1 MKLRAISLSRKAG
14 FCIPLACF
22 LLLSVVCAAV
32 AQTETGSQSTI
43 VGTVKDGTGAA
54 VPGAKVT
61 VVNTGTQFVAE
72 GSTNAEGNYYVP
84 YLNPGGPY
92 RVTVAAS
99 GFKQWIREGFTLT
112 AGETQRFDA
121 NLEVGALSEN
131 VTVTGEAPLLETETA
146 EETMAL
152 PQAFLSD
159 SSNVQK
165 RIVRSL
171 YFIPDVNGN
180 GTAGYHILGGVQ
192 RSIGYTMDGVS
203 AKWPGLETFDQN
215 DQVLQTTMD
224 ALEEVKIITT
234 GMSAEF
240 GHAASGAVQLTYRS
254 GANAVHGSYEDRH
267 ITTSM
272 VQRSYF
278 QSTAQ
283 QPFRFDAM
291 DGVFNGPLWL
301 PKIYNGKNKT
311 FFLFGFARHMEHWE
325 SENLQGV
332 PTPGMLGGDFSFGG
346 IGYPLYDPKS
356 TQQVNAATNAWT
368 RTIFPNEQVPLN
380 RFDPVA
386 TKFLSYTPWVA
397 PNDTVDAVTSPSGVT
412 NNFLGWGVKPINRT
426 RWDVKVDHE
435 ISAKHKISGRYSQA
449 HHRAAP
455 NGAVVALAWG
465 DLDINRIMQ
474 PTDVIQGV
482 LTDTYIISPTTF
494 NEMRVGY
501 SRRANQTIAW
511 GAGGNWPQTLGIPGI
526 PQTTFPELQVGFG
539 VTYNSPNYY
548 EGDETTFQEN
558 LTKVMGPHNLKVGY
572 EVVREK
578 YDAANGVLPSG
589 SYNFGGTCQV
599 SATGSACVNNTGNG
613 FAAFELGAV
622 TSATFSQR
630 FANWL
635 PRGWQHALYIQD
647 DWKVRS
653 GLTVNLGLRWSYETP
668 YNTKYN
674 QDSEFNPNVIDP
686 VSGLMGAETHPTGY
700 LYRSDWKN
708 FQPRLGLAW
717 KLAPKLVFRS
727 SFALMTMDIGLG
739 AGNQSQNFNEYSG
752 TYPITQPNG
761 NPSIPF
767 YLSQGPGVAITYPQA
782 ANGTFPFNPTSA
794 SYSARGTT
802 WMDPGL
808 INPYVMNWA
817 GGVEYEFARNWL
829 LEVRY
834 DGSAS
839 NKLLGTWNIN
849 EIPLANELFN
859 GSNLA
864 QLNTIHGNT
873 QIYKP
878 YTQFGSVNLLS
889 NFNHASYQGG
899 TVRVER
905 RLSSGLVFTAF
916 DTYSK
921 ALDPCDNEC
930 GGGVTYYDRALQKGV
945 AGYNR
950 TQHAFVQFSYELP
963 FGKGQRFL
971 NSSRPI
977 DYIFGGWNLSF
988 NQVYDT
994 GMPFGLGFS
1003 GQPSGYNYLTG
1014 NNGPNILGP
1023 YSSGLTPNWSVGPN
1037 RFPMTTVAQTP
1048 YFVNSD
1054 FAYPTAYTIGNMGR
1068 NIYKGPNT
1076 TFQGFAIKKSF
1087 TFKEKYH
1094 ASIRLDGHNLP
1105 WKRPS
1110 FTTPNATFTTAAGS
1124 VTQFGSMSGTMGA
1137 WSEYG
1142 YNQATVQLG
1151 GRFEF

>member
-14 FCIPLACF
+14 FSIPLACF
-22 LLLSVVCAAV
+22 LLLAVVCAAV

-43 VGTVKDGTGAA
+43 VGTVKDATGAA

-61 VVNTGTQFVAE
+61 VVNTGTQFLTE

-84 YLNPGGPY
+84 YLNPGTY
-92 RVTVAAS
+92 RLTVAAS
-99 GFKQWIREGFTLT
+99 GFKQFIREGFTLT
-112 AGETQRFDA
+112 AGETQRVDA

-131 VTVTGEAPLLETETA
+131 VTVTGEAPLLETESA
-146 EETMAL
+146 EETKML
-152 PQAFLSD
+152 PQEFLQD
-159 SSNVQK
+159 TSNVQK

-180 GTAGYHILGGVQ
+180 GTACYHVLGGVQ
-192 RSIGYTMDGVS
+192 RSIGYTMDGIS

-215 DQVLQTTMD
+215 DQVLQSTTD

-254 GANAVHGSYEDRH
+254 GTNQVHGSYEDRH
-267 ITTSM
+267 ISTAM

-278 QSTAQ
+278 QETAQ
-283 QPFRFDAM
+283 QPFRFDEM
-291 DGVFNGPLWL
+291 DGTFAGPLWL
-301 PKIYNGKNKT
+301 PKIYNGKNRT
-311 FFLFGFARHMEHWE
+311 FFLFGFARHMEHWD
-325 SENLQGV
+325 STDMQAV
-332 PTPGMLGGDFSFGG
+332 PTAAMLGGNFSMGG
-346 IGYPLYDPKS
+346 IGYPIYDPHS
-356 TQQVNAATNAWT
+356 TTLVNAATNAWT
-368 RTIFPNEQVPLN
+368 RTPFPNEIIPTN
-380 RFDPVA
+380 EFDPVA
-386 TKFLSYTPWVA
+386 AKFLSYTPWEL
-397 PNDTVDAVTSPSGVT
+397 PNDTVDAVNTPSGPT
-412 NNFLGWGVKPINRT
+412 NNFLGYGVKPIHRT

-435 ISAKHKISGRYSQA
+435 ISSKHKITSRYSQA

-455 NGAVVALAWG
+455 NGAVVAVAWG
-465 DLDINRIMQ
+465 DLDTQRILQ

-494 NEMRVGY
+494 NEMRFGY

-511 GAGGNWPQTLGIPGI
+511 GVGGNWPQVLGLPGV
-526 PQTTFPELQVGFG
+526 PQTTFPEFNVGDG
-539 VTYNSPNYY
+539 VSYNTPNYY

-558 LTKVMGPHNLKVGY
+558 FTKVLGPHNLKLGY

-578 YDAANGVLPSG
+578 YDAANGAIPSG
-589 SYNFGGTCQV
+589 SYNFGGTCLP
-599 SATGSACVNNTGNG
+599 SATGSACTANTGNSL
-613 FAAFELGAV
+613 AAFELGSV
-622 TSATFSQR
+622 TSATFTQR

-668 YNTKYN
+668 FATKYN
-674 QDSEFNPNVIDP
+674 QESEFNPGVIDP

-708 FQPRLGLAW
+708 FQPRVGLAW
-717 KLAPKLVFRS
+717 KLAPKLVFRT

-752 TYPITQPNG
+752 TYNITQPNG

-767 YLSQGPGVAITYPQA
+767 YLSQGPGVPIVYPQA

-794 SYSARGTT
+794 SYSSRSTN
-802 WMDPGL
+802 WLDPGL
-808 INPYVMNWA
+808 VNPYVMNWA
-817 GGVEYEFARNWL
+817 GGFEYEFARNWMV
-829 LEVRY
+829 EARY

-839 NKLLGTWNIN
+839 NKLLGSWNIN
-849 EIPLANELFN
+849 EIPLYNELYN

-873 QIYKP
+873 QIWKP
-878 YTQFGSVNLLS
+878 WTQFGSVNLLS
-889 NFNHASYQGG
+889 NFNHASYHGG
-899 TVRVER
+899 TIRLER
-905 RLSSGLVFTAF
+905 RLSSGLVLTAF

-921 ALDPCDNEC
+921 ALDACDNEC
-930 GGGVTYYDRALQKGV
+930 GGGDTYYDRALQKGV

-950 TQHAFVQFSYELP
+950 TQHAFVQVSYQLP
-963 FGKGQRFL
+963 FGRGQRFI
-971 NSSRPI
+971 NTSSRPI

-988 NQVYDT
+988 SQVFDS
-994 GMPFGLGFS
+994 GIPFGLGFGNS
-1003 GQPSGYNYLTG
+1003 PYNYLTPG
-1014 NNGPNILGP
+1014 NNGPNILTN
-1023 YSSGLTPNWSVGPN
+1023 YSAALTPNWSVGPN
-1037 RFPMTTVAQTP
+1037 RFPTTTPPQNP
-1048 YFVNSD
+1048 YFVYSD
-1054 FAYPTAYTIGNMGR
+1054 FAYPAAYTLGNMGR
-1068 NIYKGPNT
+1068 NIYKGPFT
-1076 TFQGFAIKKSF
+1076 TFQGFAVKKQF
-1087 TFKEKYH
+1087 TFKEKYKVMV
-1094 ASIRLDGHNLP
+1094 RLDGHNLP

-1110 FTTPNATFTTAAGS
+1110 FTTPNATWTTAAGS
-1124 VTQFGSMSGTMGA
+1124 LTQFGSMSGTMGA

-1142 YNQATVQLG
+1142 YNQATLQLG

>member
-1 MKLRAISLSRKAG
+1 
-14 FCIPLACF
+14 LA
-22 LLLSVVCAAV
+22 VVCAAI

-43 VGTVKDGTGAA
+43 VGTVRDATGAA

-61 VVNTGTQFVAE
+61 VVNTGTQFVTD
-72 GSTNAEGNYYVP
+72 GSSNAEGNYYIP

-92 RVTVAAS
+92 RVTVAAQ
-99 GFKQWIREGFTLT
+99 GFKQFIREGFTLT
-112 AGETQRFDA
+112 AGETQRVDA

-131 VTVTGEAPLLETETA
+131 VTVTGEAPLLETESA
-146 EETMAL
+146 EDTKML
-152 PQAFLSD
+152 PQEFLQD
-159 SSNVQK
+159 TSNVQK

-192 RSIGYTMDGVS
+192 RSIGYTMDGIS

-215 DQVLQTTMD
+215 DQVLQSTTD

-240 GHAASGAVQLTYRS
+240 GHAASGAVQLTYRG
-254 GANAVHGSYEDRH
+254 GANTVHGSYEDRH

-278 QSTAQ
+278 QETAQ
-283 QPFRFDAM
+283 QPFRFDEM
-291 DGVFNGPLWL
+291 DGVFSGPLWL
-301 PKIYNGKNKT
+301 PKVYNGKNRT
-311 FFLFGFARHMEHWE
+311 FFLFGFARHMEHWD
-325 SENLQGV
+325 STDQQAV
-332 PTPGMLGGDFSFGG
+332 PTAAMLGGDFSMGG

-356 TQQVNAATNAWT
+356 TTLVNSATNAWT
-368 RTIFPNEQVPLN
+368 RTIFPNEDVPLN

-386 TKFLSYTPWVA
+386 AKFLSYTPWEL
-397 PNDTVDAVTSPSGVT
+397 PNDTVDAVNTPSGPS
-412 NNFLGWGVKPINRT
+412 NNFLGYGVKPITRT
-426 RWDVKVDHE
+426 RWDVKVDHQF
-435 ISAKHKISGRYSQA
+435 SDKHKISARYSQA
-449 HHRAAP
+449 HHHAAP
-455 NGAVVALAWG
+455 NGAVVAIAWG
-465 DLDINRIMQ
+465 DLDTQRIMQ

-494 NEMRVGY
+494 NEMRFGY
-501 SRRANQTIAW
+501 SRRANTTVAW
-511 GAGGNWPQTLGIPGI
+511 GVGGNWPQTLGLPGI
-526 PQTTFPELQVGFG
+526 PQTTFPEFNVGDG
-539 VTYNSPNYY
+539 VSYNTPAYY

-558 LTKVMGPHNLKVGY
+558 FTKVLGPHNLKAGY

-578 YDAANGVLPSG
+578 YDAANGAIPSG

-599 SATGSACVNNTGNG
+599 SATGSACVANTGNG
-613 FAAFELGAV
+613 LAAFELGSV
-622 TSATFSQR
+622 TSATFTQR

-635 PRGWQHALYIQD
+635 PRGWQHALYLQD
-647 DWKVRS
+647 DWKAAK
-653 GLTVNLGLRWSYETP
+653 GLTINLGLRWSYETP
-668 YNTKYN
+668 YHTKYN

-686 VSGLMGAETHPTGY
+686 ISGLMGAETHPAGY

-708 FQPRLGLAW
+708 FQPRVGLAW
-717 KLAPKLVFRS
+717 MLAPKLVFRT

-752 TYPITQPNG
+752 TYNITQANG

-767 YLSQGPGVAITYPQA
+767 YLSQGPGVPINYPQA

-794 SYSARGTT
+794 SYSSRSTN

-808 INPYVMNWA
+808 VNPYVMNWA
-817 GGVEYEFARNWL
+817 GGFEYQLSRNWMV
-829 LEVRY
+829 EVRY
-834 DGSAS
+834 DGSSS
-839 NKLLGTWNIN
+839 NKLMGSWNIN
-849 EIPLANELFN
+849 EIPLYNELYN

-864 QLNTIHGNT
+864 LLNTIHGNT

-878 YTQFGSVNLLS
+878 WTQFGGVNLLS
-889 NFNHASYQGG
+889 NYNHATYHGG
-899 TVRVER
+899 TIRVER

-921 ALDPCDNEC
+921 ALDVCDNEC
-930 GGGVTYYDRALQKGV
+930 GGGDTFYDRSIDKAV

-950 TQHAFVQFSYELP
+950 TQHAFLQFSYQLP
-963 FGKGQRFL
+963 FGKGQRFI
-971 NSSRPI
+971 NTSSRPL

-988 NQVYDT
+988 SQVFDT
-994 GMPFGLGFS
+994 GVPFSMGFS
-1003 GQPSGYNYLTG
+1003 NSPNNYLTPG
-1014 NNGPNILGP
+1014 NQPEILTNTAG
-1023 YSSGLTPNWSVGPN
+1023 GITQNWSIGPN
-1037 RFPMTTVAQTP
+1037 RFPMTTPPQNP
-1048 YFVNSD
+1048 YFVYSAW
-1054 FAYPTAYTIGNMGR
+1054 AYPAAYTLGNTPPR
-1068 NIYKGPNT
+1068 NLYLGPFT
-1076 TFQGFAIKKSF
+1076 TFQGFAIKKQF
-1087 TFKEKYH
+1087 TFKEKYKVMV
-1094 ASIRLDGHNLP
+1094 RLDGHNLP

-1110 FTTPNATFTTAAGS
+1110 FTTPNASFTTATGS
-1124 VTQFGSMSGTMGA
+1124 LTQFGSMSGTMGA

>member
-1 MKLRAISLSRKAG
+1 M
-14 FCIPLACF
+14 
-22 LLLSVVCAAV
+22 V
-32 AQTETGSQSTI
+32 
-43 VGTVKDGTGAA
+43 
-54 VPGAKVT
+54 
-61 VVNTGTQFVAE
+61 
-72 GSTNAEGNYYVP
+72 
-84 YLNPGGPY
+84 
-92 RVTVAAS
+92 
-99 GFKQWIREGFTLT
+99 
-112 AGETQRFDA
+112 
-121 NLEVGALSEN
+121 
-131 VTVTGEAPLLETETA
+131 
-146 EETMAL
+146 L

-332 PTPGMLGGDFSFGG
+332 PTPAMLGGNFSFGG
-346 IGYPLYDPKS
+346 IGYPIYDPKS
-356 TQQVNAATNAWT
+356 TTLVNPATNAWT
-368 RTIFPNEQVPLN
+368 RTIFPNTVVPTN

-386 TKFLSYTPWVA
+386 TKFLSYTPWA
-397 PNDTVDAVTSPSGVT
+397 LPNDTVDAVTSPSGVT

-435 ISAKHKISGRYSQA
+435 ISAKHKISARYSQA

-494 NEMRVGY
+494 NEMRIGY

-674 QDSEFNPNVIDP
+674 QESEFNPNVIDP

-878 YTQFGSVNLLS
+878 WTQFGSVNLLS
-889 NFNHASYQGG
+889 NFNHATLSRGNRPGGEAPLERPRVHRLRHLLQGSG
-899 TVRVER
+899 PVRQRMRRRRYLLRPRPAERGGRLQPDPTRLRAVLVSIALRERPALPELQQAGRLHFR
-905 RLSSGLVFTAF
+905 RLESQLQPGLR
-916 DTYSK
+916 YGHS
-921 ALDPCDNEC
+921 LW
-930 GGGVTYYDRALQKGV
+930 L
-945 AGYNR
+945 
-950 TQHAFVQFSYELP
+950 
-963 FGKGQRFL
+963 
-971 NSSRPI
+971 
-977 DYIFGGWNLSF
+977 
-988 NQVYDT
+988 
-994 GMPFGLGFS
+994 GLLRQ
-1003 GQPSGYNYLTG
+1003 QPSGNNYLTG
-1014 NNGPNILGP
+1014 NNGPNILSP
-1023 YSSGLTPNWSVGPN
+1023 YAGGLTPNWSIGPN

-1054 FAYPTAYTIGNMGR
+1054 FAYPAAYTIGNMGR